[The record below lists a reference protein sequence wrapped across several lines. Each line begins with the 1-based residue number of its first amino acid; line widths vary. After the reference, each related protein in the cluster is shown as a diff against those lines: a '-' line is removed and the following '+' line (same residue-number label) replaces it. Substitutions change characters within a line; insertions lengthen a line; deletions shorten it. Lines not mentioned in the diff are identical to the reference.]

1 MRTMW
6 GVIGLLVSGAAV
18 ASPWSISV
26 GLGSAI
32 PANARSGA
40 QAETATTAAAC
51 GCTVFGQADARAVV
65 GSLGVGYR
73 VNRWVALAAAG
84 FGGGSFQESLTLTGS
99 GITAPAT
106 IRDHIAGGYILAE
119 AHHRFAGR
127 WSWAAGAG
135 LAVTRDSE
143 SGSITVNGTTTAF
156 PAVSN
161 TRVSAALA
169 ASVSYAFT
177 RRWSM
182 GAAYVEIPTVGRQG
196 QQYTAGPL
204 GIADLIGSYRF

>member
-51 GCTVFGQADARAVV
+51 GCTVSGHADTRAVV

-73 VNRWVALAAAG
+73 VNRWVALAGAG
-84 FGGGSFQESLTLTGS
+84 FGGGSFQESLTLTGG

-169 ASVSYAFT
+169 ASVSYALT

-182 GAAYVEIPTVGRQG
+182 GASYVEIPTVGRQG
-196 QQYTAGPL
+196 QQYTAGPFGL
-204 GIADLIGSYRF
+204 AQLVGTYRF